1 MTTSTSVL
9 SSASNA
15 TINVFDTI
23 ANTATSITKIV
34 NGIGTGANMFE
45 RMMNDM
51 DKNHAKRSI
60 INQATYEKELLEDA
74 ARVTA
79 KRQALI
85 RKELKEDADYAKM
98 FEENFNELKLL
109 LNPKNPE

>member
-1 MTTSTSVL
+1 MSTSVL

-23 ANTATSITKIV
+23 ANTANAATKIV

-51 DKNHAKRSI
+51 DANHQKRSI
-60 INQATYEKELLEDA
+60 INQASYEKELLEDA
-74 ARVTA
+74 ARATA
-79 KRQALI
+79 KRQNLI
-85 RKELKEDADYAKM
+85 QKELAEDANFAKLFAENYA
-98 FEENFNELKLL
+98 ELKAL
-109 LNPKNPE
+109 LNPPVSQ

>member
-1 MTTSTSVL
+1 MSTSVL

-23 ANTATSITKIV
+23 ANTANAATKLV

-51 DKNHAKRSI
+51 DTNHALRSKA
-60 INQATYEKELLEDA
+60 NQSTYKKELLEDT
-74 ARVTA
+74 ARVNA
-79 KRQALI
+79 RRQAEI
-85 RKELKEDADYAKM
+85 RKELQSDPDFAKLY
-98 FEENFNELKLL
+98 EENYLELEAI
-109 LNPKNPE
+109 LNPSVSE